1 MKASLARLLKLAG
14 TQRLRILAACALS
27 GVAALLALVP
37 YLLIERLIA
46 LLIGDPVEDEAIV
59 MIGAAALVALVLKFV
74 CRGLVSVLSHVAAF
88 EILHDLR
95 LRLLEALARQ
105 PLAKV
110 VGAGSG
116 RIKKII
122 MDDVEAMEIF
132 LAHHLEEMSTSLL
145 GPSVVIAALFW
156 IDWRVA
162 LATLTAVV
170 AAVLVHSLAFRNHGE
185 TVRGYHNAQEE
196 MNRRTV
202 EYVRGI
208 PVIKSFARSPRQLER
223 FTTAIRDYN
232 EFVQAWAARW
242 YLPGAVFSVT
252 LGMPLLFSLPIAASL
267 YQLGDLTLSETVLC
281 LLLSAG
287 FTTPLYRL
295 TYLPDLLA
303 RLIEG
308 EKRIEGL
315 LRVEPLP
322 VPDRPVE
329 PRGTDIAF
337 QNVALD
343 YGERRVLDNITFT
356 VPTGAMTVIVGPSG
370 AGKSSLI
377 RLVPRFHDVTAGSV
391 RIGGADVREIDQGR
405 LMGMTAFM
413 FQETFLFNDT
423 VIGNIRLA
431 RPDATHDEVIEAA
444 HLAGCDAFVRR
455 LPDGYDT
462 LVGAH
467 GRALSGGERQRISL
481 ARTLLKDSPIVLLDE
496 ATASVDAE
504 SEARIHHALRSMAGR
519 RTLLLVTHKPH
530 LVAAADHVVFLWDGR
545 LRGYGDHGD
554 LMRGDREF
562 RTLFQTAH
570 EVTRWAVEGAP
581 RC

>member
-1 MKASLARLLKLAG
+1 MSGSLARLLKLAG
-14 TQRLRILAACALS
+14 TQRPRILAACALS

-46 LLIGDPVEDEAIV
+46 LLSGDPVGNEAIILV
-59 MIGAAALVALVLKFV
+59 GTAALVALVLKFV

-95 LRLLEALARQ
+95 LKLLEALMRQ
-105 PLAKV
+105 PLADV
-110 VGAGSG
+110 VEAGSG
-116 RIKKII
+116 RVKKVII
-122 MDDVEAMEIF
+122 DDVESMEIF
-132 LAHHLEEMSTSLL
+132 LAHHLEEVSTSIL

-162 LATLTAVV
+162 LATLAAVV
-170 AAVLVHSLAFRNHGE
+170 AATFVHSLAFRNHGD
-185 TVRGYHNAQEE
+185 TVRGYHDAQEE

-208 PVIKSFARSPRQLER
+208 PVIKSFARSPRQLQR
-223 FTTAIRDYN
+223 FTAAISDYN
-232 EFVQAWAARW
+232 DLVQVWAARW

-252 LGMPLLFSLPIAASL
+252 LGMPLLFSLPVAASL
-267 YQLGDLTLSETVLC
+267 YQAGDLTLSETILC

-329 PRGTDIAF
+329 PRSTNIAF
-337 QNVALD
+337 QNVVLD
-343 YGERRVLDNITFT
+343 YGERRVLDNVAFT
-356 VPTGAMTVIVGPSG
+356 VPAGSFTVIVGPSG

-377 RLVPRFHDVTAGSV
+377 RLVPRFRDVTSGTV
-391 RIGGADVREIDQGR
+391 RIGGADVREIEQGR
-405 LMGMTAFM
+405 LMDMIAFM
-413 FQETFLFNDT
+413 SQETFLFNDT
-423 VIGNIRLA
+423 VVGNIRLA
-431 RPDATHDEVIEAA
+431 RPDASHEEVVEAA
-444 HLAGCDAFVRR
+444 SLAGCDDFVRR

-467 GRALSGGERQRISL
+467 GRELSGGERQRISL

-504 SEARIHHALRSMAGR
+504 TEAMIHHALRSMAGR
-519 RTLLLVTHKPH
+519 RTLLLVTHKPQ

-554 LMRGDREF
+554 LIRDDGEF
-562 RTLFQTAH
+562 RRLFKAARD
-570 EVTRWAVEGAP
+570 VGSWAIEGAP

>member
-1 MKASLARLLKLAG
+1 MKASLGRLLKLAG
-14 TQRLRILAACALS
+14 TQRPRILAACALS

-46 LLIGDPVEDEAIV
+46 LLIGDPVEDEAII

-105 PLAKV
+105 PLVKV
-110 VGAGSG
+110 VEAGSG

-170 AAVLVHSLAFRNHGE
+170 AAVLVHSLAFRDHGE
-185 TVRGYHNAQEE
+185 TVRSYHNAQEE
-196 MNRRTV
+196 MNGRTV

-232 EFVQAWAARW
+232 DFVQAWAARW

-252 LGMPLLFSLPIAASL
+252 LGMPLLFSLPVAASL
-267 YQLGDLTLSETVLC
+267 YQVGDLTLSETVLC

-303 RLIEG
+303 RLMEG

-337 QNVALD
+337 QNVVVD

-377 RLVPRFHDVTAGSV
+377 RLVPRFQDVAAGSV
-391 RIGGADVREIDQGR
+391 RIGGADVREIEQGR

-431 RPDATHDEVIEAA
+431 RPDATHDEVMEAA
-444 HLAGCDAFVRR
+444 HLSGCDAFVRR

-545 LRGYGDHGD
+545 LRGYGGHGD
-554 LMRGDREF
+554 LMRDDREF

-570 EVTRWAVEGAP
+570 EVTRWAMEGAP

>member
-14 TQRLRILAACALS
+14 TQRPRILAACALS

-46 LLIGDPVEDEAIV
+46 LLIGDPVEHEAII

-105 PLAKV
+105 PLVKV
-110 VGAGSG
+110 VEAGSG

-170 AAVLVHSLAFRNHGE
+170 AAVLVHSLAFRDHGE
-185 TVRGYHNAQEE
+185 TVRSYHNAQEE
-196 MNRRTV
+196 MNGRTV

-232 EFVQAWAARW
+232 DFVQAWAARW

-252 LGMPLLFSLPIAASL
+252 LGMPLLFSLPVAASL
-267 YQLGDLTLSETVLC
+267 YQVGDLTLSETVLC

-337 QNVALD
+337 QNVVVD

-391 RIGGADVREIDQGR
+391 QIGGADVREIEQGR

-431 RPDATHDEVIEAA
+431 RPDATHDEVMEAA
-444 HLAGCDAFVRR
+444 HLSGCDAFVRR

-504 SEARIHHALRSMAGR
+504 SEARIHHALRSMAGQ

-530 LVAAADHVVFLWDGR
+530 LVAAADHIVFLWDGR

-554 LMRGDREF
+554 LMRDDREF

-570 EVTRWAVEGAP
+570 EVTRWAMEGAP

>member
-1 MKASLARLLKLAG
+1 MKASLTRLLKLAG
-14 TQRLRILAACALS
+14 TQRPRILAACALS

-46 LLIGDPVEDEAIV
+46 LLIGDPVDDEAII

-110 VGAGSG
+110 IEAGSG

-132 LAHHLEEMSTSLL
+132 LAHHLEEMSTSIL

-162 LATLTAVV
+162 LATLAAVV
-170 AAVLVHSLAFRNHGE
+170 IAVLVHSLAFRNHGE

-208 PVIKSFARSPRQLER
+208 PVIKSFARSPRQLAR

-232 EFVQAWAARW
+232 DFVQAWAARW

-252 LGMPLLFSLPIAASL
+252 LGMPLLFSLPVAASL
-267 YQLGDLTLSETVLC
+267 YQIGDLTLSETIVC

-308 EKRIEGL
+308 EKRIDGL

-337 QNVALD
+337 QNVVVD

-377 RLVPRFHDVTAGSV
+377 RLVPRFQDVTAGNV
-391 RIGGADVREIDQGR
+391 RIGGADVREIEQGR
-405 LMGMTAFM
+405 LMSMTAFM

-431 RPDATHDEVIEAA
+431 RPDATHDEVVEAA

-519 RTLLLVTHKPH
+519 HTLLLVTHKPH

-554 LMRGDREF
+554 LMRDDREF
-562 RTLFQTAH
+562 RMLFQTAH
-570 EVTRWAVEGAP
+570 EVTRWAMEGAP